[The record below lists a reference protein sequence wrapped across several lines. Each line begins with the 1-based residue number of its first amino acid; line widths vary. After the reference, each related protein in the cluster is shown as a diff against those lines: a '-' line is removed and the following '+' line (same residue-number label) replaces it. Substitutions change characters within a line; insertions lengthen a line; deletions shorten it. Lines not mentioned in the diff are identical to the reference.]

1 MWRRREDRRVGDTAK
16 LIGQVAERCER
27 QKGTTMS
34 NNGKTTTIDGA
45 GYHVIRSDELAPESG
60 RTVKFE
66 GEPYEAGVS
75 FFHVFNRPGEGP
87 RLHRHPYPETW
98 IVRSG
103 RVIFR
108 AGDEEIEAGPGDV
121 VVAEAGKPHGF
132 RNPGPDDLE
141 LVCIHAAG
149 RMVQEWLE
157 D

>member
-1 MWRRREDRRVGDTAK
+1 
-16 LIGQVAERCER
+16 
-27 QKGTTMS
+27 MS
-34 NNGKTTTIDGA
+34 DNGKSTTTAGA
-45 GYHVIRSDELAPESG
+45 GYHVIRSDELSPKSG

-66 GEPYEAGVS
+66 GEPYKAGVS
-75 FFHVFNRPGEGP
+75 FFHVHNGPGEGP
-87 RLHRHPYPETW
+87 GLHHHPYPETW

-108 AGDEEIEAGPGDV
+108 AGSEEIEAGPGDV

-132 RNPGPDDLE
+132 RNPGPEHLE
-141 LVCIHAAG
+141 LVCIHAAE